1 MMLRINFS
9 INFLENLIEEI
20 KKRVDYI
27 ILRLLTIIPFQYSK
41 FPNKNGISNIFIKYS
56 SNM

>member
-27 ILRLLTIIPFQYSK
+27 ILRNDYL
-41 FPNKNGISNIFIKYS
+41 ISIFKIS
-56 SNM
+56 

>member
-9 INFLENLIEEI
+9 INFLKNLIEEI

-27 ILRLLTIIPFQYSK
+27 ILRNDYP
-41 FPNKNGISNIFIKYS
+41 ISIFKIS
-56 SNM
+56 